1 MDMLNTG
8 SMTPLP
14 TYKKKNSH
22 PTPYPKKWNKRE
34 RKTKKPKHLN
44 ILLLGYLKAALNDH
58 PTLYLN
64 KIQVYYRWVQV
75 KATELQRSES
85 RPDS

>member
-1 MDMLNTG
+1 M
-8 SMTPLP
+8 
-14 TYKKKNSH
+14 KE
-22 PTPYPKKWNKRE
+22 RE
-34 RKTKKPKHLN
+34 KLLKTNHLS
-44 ILLLGYLKAALNDH
+44 IFLLGYPKVALNDH

-64 KIQVYYRWVQV
+64 KIQVHYRWVQV

>member
-14 TYKKKNSH
+14 TYKKKTPTLT
-22 PTPYPKKWNKRE
+22 PTPKNEIKERE
-34 RKTKKPKHLN
+34 KPKNPN
-44 ILLLGYLKAALNDH
+44 ILTSYCLGYLKAALNDH